1 MADGGVPYY
10 TIPCQEPFDVIGLP
24 EKEST
29 TMGTTEAK
37 VVDAT
42 DQGGVTTEVR
52 DRVMLIGIDR
62 PRKRNAL
69 TPKIISGLSEA
80 YARFDKDDD
89 LRCALLFGHGPVFCA
104 GYDLTLL
111 KDAVADGMA
120 YGGDAYD
127 PFGLTGRRL
136 SKPLVVAI
144 HGACLAGGLEV
155 ALNGDVIVAAER
167 TLFGQPE
174 VTRGLFA
181 FGGGAIRWLQRTSWG
196 NAQVHLLTG
205 DSITAE
211 EAYRIGLV
219 QEIVAPEAVV
229 DRGFAI
235 ASAIADA
242 APLGVRY
249 SLAVSRAAIHEG
261 PLAAAE
267 KLAEL
272 RARIVKTEDAAEG
285 VRSFLEKRKG
295 NYVGR

>member
-1 MADGGVPYY
+1 M
-10 TIPCQEPFDVIGLP
+10 
-24 EKEST
+24 S
-29 TMGTTEAK
+29 TTEAK

-69 TPKIISGLSEA
+69 TPKIISALSDA

-89 LRCALLFGHGPVFCA
+89 LRCALLFGHGAVFCA

-211 EAYRIGLV
+211 EAYRIGLTGRARRSRPGSRRW
-219 QEIVAPEAVV
+219 APRPLPSWGHQFQSHECRFGSCHG
-229 DRGFAI
+229 RGTHP
-235 ASAIADA
+235 A
-242 APLGVRY
+242 APAPPGTGW
-249 SLAVSRAAIHEG
+249 SRASRCHAG
-261 PLAAAE
+261 
-267 KLAEL
+267 
-272 RARIVKTEDAAEG
+272 
-285 VRSFLEKRKG
+285 
-295 NYVGR
+295 